1 MTVSLG
7 ERGCHPVQEVL
18 GERRRLS
25 SASPDQGH
33 RWHRCPNRHHH
44 HYYRVSGF

>member
-7 ERGCHPVQEVL
+7 KRGCHPVQEVL

-25 SASPDQGH
+25 SASPDQ
-33 RWHRCPNRHHH
+33 WHRCPNRHHH
-44 HYYRVSGF
+44 HYYYRVSGF